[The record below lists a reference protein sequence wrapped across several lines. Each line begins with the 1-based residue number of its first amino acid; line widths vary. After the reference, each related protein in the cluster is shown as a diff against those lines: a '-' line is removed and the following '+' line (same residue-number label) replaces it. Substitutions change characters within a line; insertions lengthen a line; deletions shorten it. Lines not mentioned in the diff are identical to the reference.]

1 MASTILIVDDEPML
15 TDLLSE
21 HLKQNGYL
29 TYTANNSAQALE
41 QLRHKPDLIL
51 LDINMPGTDGLE
63 LCKQI
68 RSHVVCPIL
77 FLTARIT
84 ELDQI
89 NGFQVGGDDY
99 IIKPFSLK
107 ELEAR
112 VLAHLRRE
120 ERHQQ
125 KTRYRFG
132 NGLLVDYGARA
143 VWIDGKM
150 LDLTKTAVG
159 ILEFLSMHPGQVF
172 DKERIYEHVCGFDGQ
187 GDGRGITELIRRIR
201 KKIGEFTD
209 EDPIET
215 VWGVGYRW
223 KK

>member
-99 IIKPFSLK
+99 ITKPFRLH
-107 ELEAR
+107 ELTAR
-112 VLAHLRRE
+112 IAAHLRRDQR
-120 ERHQQ
+120 ERQAPDVVACE
-125 KTRYRFG
+125 
-132 NGLLVDYGARA
+132 GLLVNLSERTVFYNGVELPFSKREF
-143 VWIDGKM
+143 
-150 LDLTKTAVG
+150 DL
-159 ILEFLSMHPGQVF
+159 IEFLLTHANQVF
-172 DKERIYEHVCGFDGQ
+172 DRERLYEAVWGYDAEGNSSTVKEH
-187 GDGRGITELIRRIR
+187 IR
-201 KKIGEFTD
+201 KIRAKLKAATGREY
-209 EDPIET
+209 IET
-215 VWGVGYRW
+215 VWGVGYKW
-223 KK
+223 KR

>member
-99 IIKPFSLK
+99 ITKPFRLH
-107 ELEAR
+107 ELTSSPSQATTSGACR
-112 VLAHLRRE
+112 SRWSRR
-120 ERHQQ
+120 RW
-125 KTRYRFG
+125 
-132 NGLLVDYGARA
+132 AAMRA
-143 VWIDGKM
+143 VSSW
-150 LDLTKTAVG
+150 
-159 ILEFLSMHPGQVF
+159 
-172 DKERIYEHVCGFDGQ
+172 
-187 GDGRGITELIRRIR
+187 RRKGLVI
-201 KKIGEFTD
+201 
-209 EDPIET
+209 
-215 VWGVGYRW
+215 
-223 KK
+223 